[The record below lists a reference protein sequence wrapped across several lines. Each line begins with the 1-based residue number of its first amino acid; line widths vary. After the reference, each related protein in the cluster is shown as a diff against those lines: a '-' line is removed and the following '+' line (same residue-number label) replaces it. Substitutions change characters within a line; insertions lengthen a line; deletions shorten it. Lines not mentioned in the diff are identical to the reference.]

1 MNSLANYLNHAELAL
16 AAYADLSPSMSKFQ
30 YEEAL
35 KQNGKGMSATQAAD
49 FASRWHVLEQSPDTP
64 DGFSAVLLQQV
75 DGNGVPVGEKV
86 LAIRGTDGRQF
97 KILISVE
104 PQPAVSC
111 HATAIVHGRPTTRSE
126 EHTSELQ
133 SLMRT

>member
-1 MNSLANYLNHAELAL
+1 MRISDWSSDVCSS
-16 AAYADLSPSMSKFQ
+16 DL
-30 YEEAL
+30 
-35 KQNGKGMSATQAAD
+35 
-49 FASRWHVLEQSPDTP
+49 VLEQSPDTP

-104 PQPAVSC
+104 PQPAVLC
-111 HATAIVHGRPTTRSE
+111 HATAIVHGRPTTSQGAA
-126 EHTSELQ
+126 HGNQQ
-133 SLMRT
+133 SAVPAGPFDAGVHCPLRAGGPVAAGVDRKIGGEGK

>member
-1 MNSLANYLNHAELAL
+1 MCLFIVFFFFFFKQKTAYELRISDWSSDVCSS
-16 AAYADLSPSMSKFQ
+16 DL
-30 YEEAL
+30 
-35 KQNGKGMSATQAAD
+35 
-49 FASRWHVLEQSPDTP
+49 
-64 DGFSAVLLQQV
+64 LLQQV

-111 HATAIVHGRPTTRSE
+111 HATAIVNGRPTTSQGAAHGNQPSAVDRKSVV
-126 EHTSELQ
+126 
-133 SLMRT
+133 

>member
-1 MNSLANYLNHAELAL
+1 MRISDWSSDVCSS
-16 AAYADLSPSMSKFQ
+16 DL
-30 YEEAL
+30 
-35 KQNGKGMSATQAAD
+35 
-49 FASRWHVLEQSPDTP
+49 VLEQSPDTP

-111 HATAIVHGRPTTRSE
+111 HATAIVHGRPTTSQEIGRASCRE
-126 EHTSELQ
+126 SGGQYVRIQVVDVYLKKK
-133 SLMRT
+133 